1 MLLFVAFATA
11 HAVARE
17 QLKQVLGAASSENIT
32 ALSLPNDRDNNMD
45 NRSNLRGF
53 EAPMQNVDDYEPQ
66 KSRKVRV
73 RVRAICHSSLI
84 RSPHYFISSLAATNT
99 SPILPEVWAKRER
112 SQTETKH
119 DRVPTLSK
127 TSNYQATYRR
137 KKCKI

>member
-1 MLLFVAFATA
+1 M
-11 HAVARE
+11 
-17 QLKQVLGAASSENIT
+17 NIT
-32 ALSLPNDRDNNMD
+32 PLSLPNDRDDNMD

-53 EAPMQNVDDYEPQ
+53 EAPMQNMDDYEPQ
-66 KSRKVRV
+66 KSRKV

-84 RSPHYFISSLAATNT
+84 RSPHYLSPTNT